1 MIKCRECIDKSNEEG
16 GIIKP
21 TGRRPELDSLPA
33 RSFIIMEA
41 KIMKMAKKFLAV
53 ALTGVLALSVL
64 TGCGDSVKSKDI
76 ADSLTKIGVKVEQ
89 DDGVDKTAK
98 ETLKAIET
106 LINSET
112 NTGADKI
119 TLDNAVEVG
128 DGKIIKTNNIIN
140 DPNSVVRKALGMMA
154 TGTPAETANATKKV
168 QVALVNIEN
177 AKKDASLQAALVR
190 DSLVPANNVVPSSNR
205 KYVEP
210 SKLGSAK
217 TSDGKYILV
226 VIVTDIVEK
235 TGADYTSLM

>member
-1 MIKCRECIDKSNEEG
+1 MQECIDKSNEEG

-53 ALTGVLALSVL
+53 ALAGVLALSVL

-76 ADSLTKIGVKVEQ
+76 ADSLTKMGVKVEQ
-89 DDGVDKTAK
+89 DDGVDKAAE
-98 ETLKAIET
+98 ETLRAIEA
-106 LINSET
+106 IVNAPD
-112 NTGADKI
+112 NAAKADDDTSKI
-119 TLDNAVEVG
+119 TLDNAVN
-128 DGKIIKTNNIIN
+128 DTTGKIIEINNIIN
-140 DPNSVVRKALGMMA
+140 DPNNAVKKALRMMA
-154 TGTPAETANATKKV
+154 TGTRAETANATKKV

-226 VIVTDIVEK
+226 VIVTDIVDV
-235 TGADYTSLM
+235 A